1 MDIEDVVDKN
11 AVPITYTQFEK
22 DAIDYRYH
30 DTGKGFLIEKRI
42 ANQPQWTQIGIG
54 ENQVAVDKYFS
65 ILFNSPPGMDPSM
78 KDKLLNAIVSGES
91 INDMLKKNRKRS
103 TGLLDGLMKRL

>member
-11 AVPITYTQFEK
+11 DPPIAYTQFEK

-42 ANQPQWTQIGIG
+42 ANQAQWTQIGIG

-65 ILFNSPPGMDPSM
+65 ILFNTPPGMDIGM
-78 KDKLLNAIVSGES
+78 RDRLLNAIVSGDS
-91 INDMLKKNRKRS
+91 VNDMLKKNRKRS
-103 TGLLDGLMKRL
+103 NSLLDGLMRRM